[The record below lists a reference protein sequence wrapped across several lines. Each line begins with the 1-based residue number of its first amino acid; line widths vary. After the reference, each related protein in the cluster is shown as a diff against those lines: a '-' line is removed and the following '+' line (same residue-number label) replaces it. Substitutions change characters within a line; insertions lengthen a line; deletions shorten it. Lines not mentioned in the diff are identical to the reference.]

1 MVEYYK
7 EKLNVALTTLAL
19 VEDGAYRMCEKIGKD
34 LCLATEKKDIVVA
47 RDALDSLL
55 EALSNARD
63 EVEDL
68 ENRLAEEIEKRE
80 TKS

>member
-1 MVEYYK
+1 
-7 EKLNVALTTLAL
+7 
-19 VEDGAYRMCEKIGKD
+19 MC

-47 RDALDSLL
+47 RDSLDALL